1 MRNFDLFYK
10 KYIKNGSFFTIL
22 HVCRAQKLENSS
34 KNQISP
40 NRPSNTDNGLE
51 FKGRKLGKC
60 KFSVKM
66 WVGLQISEEKICI
79 FGKKLVGPE
88 NDVEKKCN
96 LWKKFVG
103 GYRITAGTN
112 F

>member
-1 MRNFDLFYK
+1 MNL
-10 KYIKNGSFFTIL
+10 
-22 HVCRAQKLENSS
+22 
-34 KNQISP
+34 
-40 NRPSNTDNGLE
+40 
-51 FKGRKLGKC
+51 KGQKLGKC

-88 NDVEKKCN
+88 YDVEKKCN

-112 F
+112 FQHTFRKYLPEPPPLGAPTIAPPAFF

>member
-1 MRNFDLFYK
+1 MK
-10 KYIKNGSFFTIL
+10 
-22 HVCRAQKLENSS
+22 S
-34 KNQISP
+34 KGQ
-40 NRPSNTDNGLE
+40 
-51 FKGRKLGKC
+51 KLGKC
-60 KFSVKM
+60 EFSVEM

-88 NDVEKKCN
+88 NDEEKKCN

-112 F
+112 FRHTFRKYLLDPPPGLITYYVKH

>member
-1 MRNFDLFYK
+1 
-10 KYIKNGSFFTIL
+10 
-22 HVCRAQKLENSS
+22 
-34 KNQISP
+34 
-40 NRPSNTDNGLE
+40 
-51 FKGRKLGKC
+51 
-60 KFSVKM
+60 M

-112 F
+112 FRHTFRKYLPDPLCIPFRSNTSFQVNIGPGHL

>member
-1 MRNFDLFYK
+1 
-10 KYIKNGSFFTIL
+10 
-22 HVCRAQKLENSS
+22 
-34 KNQISP
+34 
-40 NRPSNTDNGLE
+40 
-51 FKGRKLGKC
+51 
-60 KFSVKM
+60 M

-88 NDVEKKCN
+88 NDEEKKCN

-112 F
+112 FRHTFRKYLLDPPPCFERQSLGYEVSTDMTHSNPLFKFQ

>member
-1 MRNFDLFYK
+1 
-10 KYIKNGSFFTIL
+10 
-22 HVCRAQKLENSS
+22 
-34 KNQISP
+34 
-40 NRPSNTDNGLE
+40 
-51 FKGRKLGKC
+51 
-60 KFSVKM
+60 M

-112 F
+112 FRHTFRKYLPDPPPCGLANFFHGALRRNFDLFWKKYIMTGSFFAILHACIAEKLEKSSKN

>member
-1 MRNFDLFYK
+1 
-10 KYIKNGSFFTIL
+10 
-22 HVCRAQKLENSS
+22 
-34 KNQISP
+34 
-40 NRPSNTDNGLE
+40 
-51 FKGRKLGKC
+51 
-60 KFSVKM
+60 M

-103 GYRITAGTN
+103 GDRITAGTN
-112 F
+112 FQHTFRKYLPDPPPGGRRKKSEFCVGTDLNTPILHGDGYQH

>member
-1 MRNFDLFYK
+1 
-10 KYIKNGSFFTIL
+10 
-22 HVCRAQKLENSS
+22 
-34 KNQISP
+34 
-40 NRPSNTDNGLE
+40 
-51 FKGRKLGKC
+51 
-60 KFSVKM
+60 M

-103 GYRITAGTN
+103 GYRITTRTN
-112 F
+112 FWHTFRKYLPDPPWRECVKRLTCVMRENVKKCA

>member
-1 MRNFDLFYK
+1 MK
-10 KYIKNGSFFTIL
+10 
-22 HVCRAQKLENSS
+22 S
-34 KNQISP
+34 KGQ
-40 NRPSNTDNGLE
+40 
-51 FKGRKLGKC
+51 KLGKC
-60 KFSVKM
+60 EFSVEM

-103 GYRITAGTN
+103 GDRITAGTN
-112 F
+112 FQHTFRKYLPDPPWLGAEAYCSNASD

>member
-1 MRNFDLFYK
+1 MIFSREITSKMDHFLRFHMFVELKNSKTHQRTRYHQIDL
-10 KYIKNGSFFTIL
+10 
-22 HVCRAQKLENSS
+22 
-34 KNQISP
+34 QIQTKVL
-40 NRPSNTDNGLE
+40 NL
-51 FKGRKLGKC
+51 KGRKLGKC

-103 GYRITAGTN
+103 GY
-112 F
+112 